1 MTLRPVFSLVAVLAL
16 GACVSIPDMRRGTFG
31 GRVGGG
37 AGAGATPAAPSAA
50 AAESTCLSA
59 ARDAGFTVQG
69 VVGSQD
75 SVAAGTTGATRDVML
90 RISSGGRTLDL
101 RCVYAYDTQSARIMT
116 L

>member
-16 GACVSIPDMRRGTFG
+16 GACVSIPDMRGTFG
-31 GRVGGG
+31 GRAGGG

-50 AAESTCLSA
+50 AAESACLSA

-75 SVAAGTTGATRDVML
+75 SVAAGASGATRDVML